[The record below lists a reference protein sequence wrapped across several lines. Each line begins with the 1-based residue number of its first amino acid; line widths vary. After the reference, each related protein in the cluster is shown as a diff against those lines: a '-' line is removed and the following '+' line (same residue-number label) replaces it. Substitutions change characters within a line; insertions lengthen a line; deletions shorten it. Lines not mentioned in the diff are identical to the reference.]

1 MKKTPKIL
9 PTYYKSPGTPIFRD
23 TTALPFALGGP
34 IEDEPGTPPSWNRPQ
49 LSEERIA
56 ALKALHGD
64 SIFASANPNDLLF
77 YDLNKEAIDNA
88 TDFSAFLDPSASV
101 SKSFKEAPTTK
112 DIKIRLGKGWALDTK
127 TGAYFKVPEELYKEI
142 VTPKEEPMETIKTLD
157 PALIDR
163 KPLGS
168 LIVPEFPAFPTY
180 QMPGYMKSYN
190 FPTVGRYTPLAAKA
204 VQKATGYDRN
214 FMEGYYDEEGNFIP
228 GELQNAQEQNR
239 APQFVGAS
247 SFKDMLAQREYLKTL
262 QQTRGYG
269 QGGTIHFEPSEYGS
283 DAREHYADGGPIYT
297 YSKRPGS
304 YYQKTEDGWLINNSS
319 TGGKYVPI
327 NDPTGERAALLNK
340 YAKPQPGINK
350 IYADP
355 LSRNS
360 ETTQAVA
367 AKVTPQ
373 TKEQWQTYTA
383 VQQGNQQRRSD
394 IAKALELQGMTPKQA
409 ADTVASYG
417 SDWPTLETAKARDIQ
432 IMNKTAADIQAGIN
446 PSSMQSFTPRA
457 PQPLMDR
464 VQDIAFNPFTAAGYA
479 IRGQEIPEYL
489 QEKADNGTL
498 GYWSNGQFIEGR
510 NALDTAVDVATP
522 IGWAHSANN
531 IIDRAT
537 NDKSGDFWTEENAWD
552 ALNILPGL
560 GLAKGAKL
568 VQGLDAAKDLST
580 AANATGLTQA
590 GNAALDFAQRV
601 RVVPKSTAAELAI
614 DAGNLVRE
622 PIYAPQRPS
631 LLNPAIAPNNTK
643 TLPSLT
649 SQSYPGIMPKYD
661 ITPTTNSV
669 QPSSTSSVLK
679 NINSAIPSSIKVVDE
694 ALGKFLQG
702 NKNKAA
708 IEKGNAWLKNWI
720 EHPATQDKIRQSM
733 NTAKANSNDFLDRY
747 QMELIQE
754 QASKFTP
761 ITSEYPLSN
770 QIKENLQQYIG
781 KNNEDNVHLGN
792 LGVNY
797 THHDSATRRDAMNNI
812 RQINAKP
819 SSPVEGSWVSRSI
832 FLPQTRRELTTIHEG
847 SHDWISDEALRLSGQ
862 RDASLSVTDPEIK
875 QNFLVWENLRNMGKT
890 DSEIGKILGNS
901 QADQSYYANPTEMH
915 ARIMELRK
923 YFNLRPGQEIDA
935 QRSQKMINKLES
947 LPRHKAPIS
956 VNPFLKVINKNPQ
969 NLSYLF
975 NEFWGLAPAAVIGSE
990 MLSEDDK
997 SKTAKKNLARGGF
1010 LHKYP
1015 FGGDLAGEP
1024 VTPVQPTIP
1033 PDTNPANPTA
1043 VNAAGVQDFYTNWYS
1058 KRTLPF
1064 AEIGN
1069 KQYEKVMRSVL
1080 PAYNPQ
1086 SPLLND
1092 ITQKAVPY
1100 EVQPMIEGD
1109 PTATGALVYNKQ
1121 GMPEKIQLK
1130 ESILSNPRELDSTLV
1145 HEEHTRIMNPYADKV
1160 LPAEQMII
1168 NPSIKTFEEGWGNL
1182 KGDAA
1187 DAAGEYYDYITDP
1200 QGGNIQSMLFEVR
1213 KSKNL
1218 QPDQVITDQDIESWK
1233 QEAEQSGALDP
1244 NNANY
1249 DNALYNL
1256 FKLGKDNAS
1265 IKNLFNYIA
1274 SNKTQQPNAMSGS
1287 MNNMG

>member
-9 PTYYKSPGTPIFRD
+9 PTYYKSKGTPIFRD
-23 TTALPFALGGP
+23 TTGLPFAKGGP
-34 IEDEPGTPPSWNRPQ
+34 IEDEPGTPPTWNRPQ
-49 LSEERIA
+49 LSAERIA

-112 DIKIRLGKGWALDTK
+112 DIKTRLGKGWALDTK

-168 LIVPEFPAFPTY
+168 LVVPEFPAFPTY

-190 FPTVGRYTPLAAKA
+190 FPTVGRYTPLVAKA
-204 VQKATGYDRN
+204 VQQATGYDRN
-214 FMEGYYDEEGNFIP
+214 FMEGYYDEDGNFIP

-262 QQTRGYG
+262 QQTRGYA
-269 QGGTIHFEPSEYGS
+269 QGGRLAFEPSEYGS

-304 YYQKTEDGWLINNSS
+304 YYQRTPEGWSIKNSS
-319 TGGKYVPI
+319 TGGNYVPI
-327 NDPTGERAALLNK
+327 DDPTGERAALLNK
-340 YAKPQPGINK
+340 YATVYNAPVQGAPNVVPATIKAQQTAKQINSPV
-350 IYADP
+350 IA
-355 LSRNS
+355 
-360 ETTQAVA
+360 
-367 AKVTPQ
+367 
-373 TKEQWQTYTA
+373 EQ
-383 VQQGNQQRRSD
+383 R
-394 IAKALELQGMTPKQA
+394 QA
-409 ADTVASYG
+409 AAD
-417 SDWPTLETAKARDIQ
+417 Q
-432 IMNKTAADIQAGIN
+432 I
-446 PSSMQSFTPRA
+446 
-457 PQPLMDR
+457 
-464 VQDIAFNPFTAAGYA
+464 
-479 IRGQEIPEYL
+479 
-489 QEKADNGTL
+489 
-498 GYWSNGQFIEGR
+498 
-510 NALDTAVDVATP
+510 
-522 IGWAHSANN
+522 
-531 IIDRAT
+531 
-537 NDKSGDFWTEENAWD
+537 
-552 ALNILPGL
+552 
-560 GLAKGAKL
+560 
-568 VQGLDAAKDLST
+568 
-580 AANATGLTQA
+580 AANKLRE
-590 GNAALDFAQRV
+590 DIKVEAQDRW
-601 RVVPKSTAAELAI
+601 
-614 DAGNLVRE
+614 
-622 PIYAPQRPS
+622 
-631 LLNPAIAPNNTK
+631 K
-643 TLPSLT
+643 TLP
-649 SQSYPGIMPKYD
+649 QSAG
-661 ITPTTNSV
+661 
-669 QPSSTSSVLK
+669 
-679 NINSAIPSSIKVVDE
+679 SADWVFAAPMVAPMALE
-694 ALGKFLQG
+694 ALGAFGNSALGQAANIGFGLHGASQVPARIGDWQDVAAG
-702 NKNKAA
+702 NKDWKEATAESLMTGLELAGGYNARKNLLPTVNKTM
-708 IEKGNAWLKNWI
+708 
-720 EHPATQDKIRQSM
+720 PQFTTQRPDLSHLGISPEQ
-733 NTAKANSNDFLDRY
+733 
-747 QMELIQE
+747 QEL
-754 QASKFTP
+754 
-761 ITSEYPLSN
+761 L
-770 QIKENLQQYIG
+770 NLQQV
-781 KNNEDNVHLGN
+781 NNTTML
-792 LGVNY
+792 
-797 THHDSATRRDAMNNI
+797 
-812 RQINAKP
+812 
-819 SSPVEGSWVSRSI
+819 SSV
-832 FLPQTRRELTTIHEG
+832 
-847 SHDWISDEALRLSGQ
+847 
-862 RDASLSVTDPEIK
+862 
-875 QNFLVWENLRNMGKT
+875 
-890 DSEIGKILGNS
+890 
-901 QADQSYYANPTEMH
+901 
-915 ARIMELRK
+915 
-923 YFNLRPGQEIDA
+923 
-935 QRSQKMINKLES
+935 
-947 LPRHKAPIS
+947 
-956 VNPFLKVINKNPQ
+956 
-969 NLSYLF
+969 
-975 NEFWGLAPAAVIGSE
+975 APAKKLKLYGEDYRSPAGLPSYMEPSLYSQEEMARRMTPYQQALMRINQTEKAADRVIKRTT
-990 MLSEDDK
+990 DDK
-997 SKTAKKNLARGGF
+997 VYYDAEGNVLKTPEDNLARGGF

-1024 VTPVQPTIP
+1024 VTPVQPTTP
-1033 PDTNPANPTA
+1033 PDTNPVNPTA

-1130 ESILSNPRELDSTLV
+1130 ESILGNPKELDSTLV
-1145 HEEHTRIMNPYADKV
+1145 HEEHTRIMNPFADKV
-1160 LPAEQMII
+1160 LPVEQMII

-1218 QPDQVITDQDIESWK
+1218 QPDQIITDQDIESWK